1 MAGPLKPNDPNR
13 RGDSNGGDDKKRTPL
28 GFFSIVLWA
37 IMLVFLLN
45 TCRSTVESASV
56 QTVNYSDFYNWVEEG
71 YVAEVKLDA
80 KRLYLC
86 PEGGRPAAQGAGG
99 PDGGRLRQRGAPGAV
114 QPV

>member
-45 TCRSTVESASV
+45 TCRSTVEIGRASCRERV
-56 QTVNYSDFYNWVEEG
+56 WLKV
-71 YVAEVKLDA
+71 
-80 KRLYLC
+80 
-86 PEGGRPAAQGAGG
+86 
-99 PDGGRLRQRGAPGAV
+99 
-114 QPV
+114 